1 MGYIVIGALLSGLFN
16 LILTLLSTI
25 LQVLLLPLNALFNGV
40 FPDLTNQVNQVVQG
54 FSDALSGLS
63 WAISVIPPVVRTT
76 LLFIFTVEAGLFVVL
91 RSTKM
96 TSKLWKLI
104 QKIKLW

>member
-1 MGYIVIGALLSGLFN
+1 MISALLSGFFS

-25 LQVLLLPLNALFNGV
+25 LQVLLLPLNALFDGI
-40 FPDLTNQVNQVVQG
+40 FPDLTSQITQVIQG

-63 WAISVIPPVVRTT
+63 WAISVIPPIVRTT
-76 LLFIFTVEAGLFVVL
+76 VLFILTIEAGLFVVL
-91 RSTKM
+91 RSTKL
-96 TSKLWKLI
+96 TTKLWSLL

>member
-1 MGYIVIGALLSGLFN
+1 M
-16 LILTLLSTI
+16 STI
-25 LQVLLLPLNALFNGV
+25 LQVLLLPLNALFNGF
-40 FPDLTNQVNQVVQG
+40 FPDLNSQINQVVQG
-54 FSDALSGLS
+54 FSDAMSGLA
-63 WAISVIPPVVRTT
+63 WAVNLIPPIVRTT
-76 LLFIFTVEAGLFVVL
+76 LLFIFTIEAGLFVIL

>member
-1 MGYIVIGALLSGLFN
+1 MIGALLSGLFS

-40 FPDLTNQVNQVVQG
+40 FPDMSTQIAQVVQG
-54 FSDALSGLS
+54 FSDAMSGLS
-63 WAISVIPPVVRTT
+63 WAVSIIPPAVKTT
-76 LLFIFTVEAGLFVVL
+76 ILFIFTIEASLFVIL
-91 RSTKM
+91 RSTKL

-104 QKIKLW
+104 QKIKVW